1 MGLEGKLSLLSS
13 VKKMIRG
20 ESASCEVVKPSAR
33 ASRLHRLLSEP
44 LSLSP
49 EIGDAIDRI
58 TAEMMKRSDPHPS
71 ERYETVA
78 EHFAGASSTR
88 RKLAVWEALVREQR
102 PRSILELGT
111 AYGLSAVTMAMA
123 QERPRIVTIDFF
135 EPQASIGP
143 ENIRTI
149 VPEGVRCITKDKNL
163 ALPELAA
170 AGERF
175 DYVFHDGGHTGDYY
189 VKDFHT
195 IMPMVE
201 PASTYIIDDIA
212 WDKTP
217 EIRKYTSESRRTC
230 YEGWLEVV
238 DDERVEGAMV
248 WKSVG
253 ILLLR

>member
-1 MGLEGKLSLLSS
+1 MNLLST
-13 VKKMIRG
+13 VKRMIKGDQRG
-20 ESASCEVVKPSAR
+20 WEVVR
-33 ASRLHRLLSEP
+33 ASATASQLQQVLNRP
-44 LSLSP
+44 LALSP
-49 EIGDAIDRI
+49 EIDAAIDRI
-58 TAEMMKRSDPHPS
+58 SAEMIKRDDPHPS
-71 ERYETVA
+71 DRYDTVA
-78 EHFAGASSTR
+78 EHFRGASSSR
-88 RKLAVWEALVREQR
+88 RKLSVWEALVRERQ
-102 PRSILELGT
+102 PKSILELGT

-143 ENIRTI
+143 QNIRTI
-149 VPEGVRCITKDKNL
+149 IPEGVRCLTQDKNL
-163 ALPELAA
+163 ALPALAA

-175 DYVFHDGGHTGDYY
+175 DYVFHDGGHTGDAY

-195 IMPMVE
+195 ITPMLE
-201 PASTYIIDDIA
+201 PRSTYVIDDIA

-238 DDERVEGAMV
+238 GDERVEGALV
-248 WKSVG
+248 WKGVG